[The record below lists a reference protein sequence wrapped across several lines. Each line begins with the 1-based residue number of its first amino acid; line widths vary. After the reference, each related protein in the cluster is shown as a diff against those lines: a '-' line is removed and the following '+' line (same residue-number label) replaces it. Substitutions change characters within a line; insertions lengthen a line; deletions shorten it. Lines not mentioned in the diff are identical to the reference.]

1 LKRILSWESVGEL
14 NVNEM
19 TMNLE
24 QTALSTPTKIT
35 EENKKY
41 ILDNAKLDV
50 PDEFRQRYIFF

>member
-1 LKRILSWESVGEL
+1 
-14 NVNEM
+14 VNEM